1 MVGGREMLKGTKGGG
16 LPVFGP
22 DPDMGTRRCY
32 WRLGLYRLDMVL
44 CYQMVDSDLDYEQGG
59 LGEIRCGQLGVSPPP
74 ERRRRMH
81 VALFFCTV
89 GGTPGGERMVGPHR
103 LNRGPARWILSSSI
117 C

>member
-74 ERRRRMH
+74 ERRRRMLYCWWH
-81 VALFFCTV
+81 TGWRED
-89 GGTPGGERMVGPHR
+89 GGTASIEPR
-103 LNRGPARWILSSSI
+103 ASSLDTLI
-117 C
+117 